1 MRLERMGASLAMLIA
16 GVAACTN
23 GGGLGSI
30 STGGGSGP
38 PSPLPSAGV
47 GIGIPTGKIG
57 VVNDPVWGTVSGYT
71 QNKTSQVL
79 ALAPGAKITLENL
92 SSNTPHTLNV
102 IATTSGPPP
111 KWPANPS
118 LSFTPKGNGVLGT
131 GYASGSI
138 NPGGTVTV
146 TLSKPGIYLI
156 GCAYHYVELQMRD
169 VVQVVAGAT
178 PGPTAS
184 PGSGGY

>member
-1 MRLERMGASLAMLIA
+1 VTRLERLGASLAMLIA
-16 GVAACTN
+16 GLAACTN
-23 GGGLGSI
+23 GGGLGGS
-30 STGGGSGP
+30 STGESGP

-57 VVNDPVWGTVSGYT
+57 VENDPVWGTVAGYT

-92 SSNTPHTLNV
+92 SSTTPHTLNV
-102 IATTSGPPP
+102 IGTASGPPP

-118 LSFTPKGNGVLGT
+118 LSFTPKGNGVLGI
-131 GYASGSI
+131 GYASGTI
-138 NPGGTVTV
+138 NPGASVTV
-146 TLSKPGIYLI
+146 TLSKPGTYLI
-156 GCAYHYVELQMRD
+156 GCAYHYIEFQMRD
-169 VVQVVAGAT
+169 IVQVVADAT

-184 PGSGGY
+184 PGKGGY

>member
-1 MRLERMGASLAMLIA
+1 MMRLERLGASLATLIA
-16 GVAACTN
+16 CVTACTN
-23 GGGLGSI
+23 GGGLSGTGS
-30 STGGGSGP
+30 GGSGP

-47 GIGIPTGKIG
+47 GIGIPTGRIG
-57 VVNDPVWGTVSGYT
+57 VVADPVWGTVAGYT

-92 SSNTPHTLNV
+92 SSSTPHTLNV
-102 IATTSGPPP
+102 IGSTSGPPP
-111 KWPANPS
+111 KWPTNPS
-118 LSFTPKGNGVLGT
+118 LSFSPAGNGVLGT

-138 NPGGTVTV
+138 NPGATVTV

-156 GCAYHYVELQMRD
+156 GCAYHYISFQMRD
-169 VVQVVAGAT
+169 IVQVVAGAT